1 MINDKGGF
9 FFNADFFAIEPTNGR
24 IRVDR
29 SLLRNSGTYV
39 FHIMA
44 RDEGGSGPFN
54 STAKVTIIVL
64 EATNSPPE
72 WTIPPLDNMTIN
84 VLEVCHPNKFKVIHL
99 SQGRVYWFLMLE
111 FHGQTHVCLLTGG
124 KLNEN
129 SSPS

>member
-1 MINDKGGF
+1 
-9 FFNADFFAIEPTNGR
+9 
-24 IRVDR
+24 
-29 SLLRNSGTYV
+29 
-39 FHIMA
+39 MA

-111 FHGQTHVCLLTGG
+111 FHGQTHVCLLTRG

-129 SSPS
+129 SSPSWIHAFI

>member
-1 MINDKGGF
+1 MFVF
-9 FFNADFFAIEPTNGR
+9 FIADFFAIDPTNGR

-29 SLLRNSGTYV
+29 SLLRNSGTYI

-72 WTIPPLDNMTIN
+72 WTIPPIDNMTIN
-84 VLEVCHPNKFKVIHL
+84 VLEVCLTNKFKVIHL
-99 SQGRVYWFLMLE
+99 GQGRYIGF
-111 FHGQTHVCLLTGG
+111 
-124 KLNEN
+124 
-129 SSPS
+129 